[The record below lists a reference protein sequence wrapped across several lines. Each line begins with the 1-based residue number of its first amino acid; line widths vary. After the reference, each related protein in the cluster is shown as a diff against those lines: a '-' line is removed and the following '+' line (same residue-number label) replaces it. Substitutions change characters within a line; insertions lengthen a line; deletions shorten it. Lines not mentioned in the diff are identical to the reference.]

1 MVWDFE
7 DRKYARWALKNIKK
21 EVKAK
26 IIDSERGVCVTYGEI
41 AGAKIYLD
49 NYKGQILFSKIKVII
64 KSSDVISKQIT
75 GSVKY

>member
-1 MVWDFE
+1 M
-7 DRKYARWALKNIKK
+7 R
-21 EVKAK
+21 
-26 IIDSERGVCVTYGEI
+26 TYGEI